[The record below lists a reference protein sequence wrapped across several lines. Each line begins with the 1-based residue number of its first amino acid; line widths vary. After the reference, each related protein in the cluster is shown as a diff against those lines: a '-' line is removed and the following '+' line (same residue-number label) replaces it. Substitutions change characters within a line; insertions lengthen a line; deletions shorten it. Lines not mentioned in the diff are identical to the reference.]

1 MTTKVKAIYENGV
14 FRPLEPVA
22 IEEHQ
27 EVVLSVEHKTEDN
40 LADLA
45 TLFCGDQGVDLASHP
60 AVNVR

>member
-1 MTTKVKAIYENGV
+1 
-14 FRPLEPVA
+14 
-22 IEEHQ
+22 
-27 EVVLSVEHKTEDN
+27 LSVEHKTEDN